1 MILDNVFAWM
11 DVYIQLL
18 MCTCIYLHKILYY
31 AHNNIY
37 IMHEER
43 KQNKA
48 IHILSILGILHCL
61 KFIDHCNHD

>member
-11 DVYIQLL
+11 DVCTQLF

-48 IHILSILGILHCL
+48 IHMTYIVHTWHPSLP
-61 KFIDHCNHD
+61 